1 MRAIVNLV
9 LATVAAAL
17 LGACSSHGTVDN
29 SNKGSLDTGAV
40 IQRVEE
46 IYGAVFKVY
55 NEEDSL
61 SLVLPIEKMERLNT
75 LYCSTEWNEAFN
87 KVEEIHSLLNG
98 WWERDYWIMGD
109 GLGLNLSISDIKVV
123 SMDEDKAV
131 VEFQLHN
138 SDSAQPVQSVRLI
151 MVKENGI
158 WKIDTFIDQ
167 AGSDWKKEMQ
177 VIIKE
182 GYPHVIE
189 IHSILNAFREAMRKD
204 WHNLSISDE
213 KVVGLDY
220 DHAKADED
228 SVVDMSIIDE
238 KVEAMDYDYTKAD
251 VEFQLHNS
259 NSTKSVRA
267 IMVKENGIWKI
278 DTFIDKE
285 GNDCKKEMQEYVKQN
300 NHRAKNN

>member
-1 MRAIVNLV
+1 MRKLLLLSVIVVALV
-9 LATVAAAL
+9 
-17 LGACSSHGTVDN
+17 ACSNRGDV
-29 SNKGSLDTGAV
+29 SNATKDQQLDTAAV

-61 SLVLPIEKMERLNT
+61 SLVLPIEKKERLNT

-109 GLGLNLSISDIKVV
+109 RLGLNLSISDIKVV

-138 SDSAQPVQSVRLI
+138 SNSALPVQPVRLI

-177 VIIKE
+177 EIIKDC
-182 GYPHVIE
+182 YPQVIE
-189 IHSILNAFREAMRKD
+189 IHSILNAFRAAMRKD

-220 DHAKADED
+220 GYAKADED
-228 SVVDMSIIDE
+228 SVVEISLNDE
-238 KVEAMDYDYTKAD
+238 EVEAMDYEYTKAA
-251 VEFQLHNS
+251 VKFQLHNS
-259 NSTKSVRA
+259 DSTQPVRA

-278 DTFIDKE
+278 DTFIDEAGK
-285 GNDCKKEMQEYVKQN
+285 DCKKEMQELCKT
-300 NHRAKNN
+300 K

>member
-1 MRAIVNLV
+1 MMIKKLFFIVAV
-9 LATVAAAL
+9 TTMMC
-17 LGACSSHGTVDN
+17 ACSKANRVEEN
-29 SNKGSLDTGAV
+29 SLDTASV
-40 IQRVEE
+40 VSQVRD
-46 IYGAVFKVY
+46 IYAAVFKVY

-61 SLVLPIEKMERLNT
+61 SLVLPTEKKERLNT

-98 WWERDYWIMGD
+98 WWECDYWIMGD

-138 SDSAQPVQSVRLI
+138 SDSALPVQPVRLI

-177 VIIKE
+177 EIIKE
-182 GYPHVIE
+182 GYPQVIE
-189 IHSILNAFREAMRKD
+189 IHSILNAFRKAMEQD

-213 KVVGLDY
+213 KIAGLDY

-238 KVEAMDYDYTKAD
+238 KVEAVDYDYTKAG

-259 NSTKSVRA
+259 GSTQSVRA
-267 IMVKENGIWKI
+267 IMVKKNGIWII

>member
-1 MRAIVNLV
+1 MRKLLLLSVIV
-9 LATVAAAL
+9 VAL
-17 LGACSSHGTVDN
+17 IACSNRGDV
-29 SNKGSLDTGAV
+29 SNATKDQQLDTAAV

-61 SLVLPIEKMERLNT
+61 DNLGLPDERRNEFNA

-87 KVEEIHSLLNG
+87 KVEEIHRLLNG

-109 GLGLNLSISDIKVV
+109 RWHNLSISDIKVV

-138 SDSAQPVQSVRLI
+138 SDSALPVQPVRVI

-167 AGSDWKKEMQ
+167 ANDDWKKEMQ
-177 VIIKE
+177 RIIKST
-182 GYPHVIE
+182 YSHVNE
-189 IHSILNAFREAMRKD
+189 IHSILNEFRKAMEQD

-213 KVVGLDY
+213 KVVAADY
-220 DHAKADED
+220 DNKTKDDDVVYVDLSSDE
-228 SVVDMSIIDE
+228 
-238 KVEAMDYDYTKAD
+238 VEEMDYDYTKAH

-259 NSTKSVRA
+259 GSTQSVRA
-267 IMVKENGIWKI
+267 IMVKKIGTWKI
-278 DTFIDKE
+278 DTFIDEAGKDHGFPVIE
-285 GNDCKKEMQEYVKQN
+285 NF
-300 NHRAKNN
+300 